1 MGLVAGKAILLL
13 LLLLL
18 LAFFF
23 ARAKVCPS
31 FFSLFSFLLAL
42 WSLSLLFLFQNVFRF
57 SLCSQHLFTS
67 LEGTHKKK
75 DKKKIFPL
83 YLGFYKKWISLES
96 FSDSLFLPPAVV
108 SFFPLDVPRHSKEEG
123 ENNISNLGIQIV
135 RESAL
140 NNNNNNNISKRLAR
154 GRLLTNTLE
163 KHVPCFRSHTRYVS
177 FRSRFGRVRSQRAR
191 S

>member
-1 MGLVAGKAILLL
+1 VS
-13 LLLLL
+13 
-18 LAFFF
+18 FFF
-23 ARAKVCPS
+23 FS
-31 FFSLFSFLLAL
+31 FFFSFGTLE
-42 WSLSLLFLFQNVFRF
+42 SLSSLPFPKRF
-57 SLCSQHLFTS
+57 SFFFVLSTPL
-67 LEGTHKKK
+67 HKSRRNTQKK
-75 DKKKIFPL
+75 RQKKIFPL

>member
-1 MGLVAGKAILLL
+1 MS
-13 LLLLL
+13 
-18 LAFFF
+18 FFF
-23 ARAKVCPS
+23 FLFFLFFWHNFGVALFSS
-31 FFSLFSFLLAL
+31 FFQKHVFQSFSFLC
-42 WSLSLLFLFQNVFRF
+42 S
-57 SLCSQHLFTS
+57 SQHHTSSQVYTIRRNTHTKKRQKKNLSSIFRVLQKVDLF
-67 LEGTHKKK
+67 
-75 DKKKIFPL
+75 
-83 YLGFYKKWISLES
+83 ES
-96 FSDSLFLPPAVV
+96 FSDSLFLPAV

-140 NNNNNNNISKRLAR
+140 NNNNNISKRLAR